1 MGTSVAEE
9 LSQVFEIHGD
19 HRELDSHL
27 PILLSSLEPRQGS
40 DDIARELD
48 RSHGFHSGKKRM
60 PARSRLVGHLS
71 VSFSSVTAALFLVP
85 FRPYSILSI
94 RPAPRATLVYDSRS
108 PREDFSLVA
117 QHAELQRIVES
128 LRRQR
133 VRQGD
138 LKPVLEFLIAQA
150 DCVAK
155 LGGTASSYSPRNQVQ
170 SAGVASCAFVRPQ
183 IRCRRPDNGIDRAPR
198 GGTAAITCLLR
209 YRIAFSG

>member
-155 LGGTASSYSPRNQVQ
+155 LGGTASHIVREIRSKALELHRARS
-170 SAGVASCAFVRPQ
+170 FVPKFVVE
-183 IRCRRPDNGIDRAPR
+183 DL
-198 GGTAAITCLLR
+198 ITES
-209 YRIAFSG
+209 IARLEEAQRQ